1 MFEYWIYHDQDF
13 GIPLVLEDDLYSRKN
28 EDSLETN
35 VDRIWFF
42 KARNLFVIQSSVPFG
57 DGNLLLDDLL
67 IKLAKNF
74 EIHDKGIIKSCWDA
88 SSFH

>member
-1 MFEYWIYHDQDF
+1 MFEYWIYHDEESC
-13 GIPLVLEDDLYSRKN
+13 IPLVLEDELYSQKN
-28 EDSLETN
+28 EESLETTG
-35 VDRIWFF
+35 DCFWFF
-42 KARNLFVIQSSVPFG
+42 KARNLLVIQSIVPFG

-67 IKLAKNF
+67 IKLAKNY